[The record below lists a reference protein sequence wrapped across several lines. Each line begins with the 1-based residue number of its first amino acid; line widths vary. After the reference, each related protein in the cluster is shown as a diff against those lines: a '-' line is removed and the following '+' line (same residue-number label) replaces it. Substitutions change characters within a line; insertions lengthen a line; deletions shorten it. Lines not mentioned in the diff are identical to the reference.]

1 MLRPTSSPTQR
12 CRPQTELC
20 KLYSGQGLWNTE
32 LGGTY
37 EKTFQRAVILSVLY
51 ILASIGMFLFALAF
65 MTEYSDL
72 FGLKLP
78 QNQEIA
84 MFHDV
89 ILQTFNRQIFAW
101 SLVGVIGIALIV
113 FLEIL
118 SCVPDRFA
126 LVVMLLL
133 MVACCYGAANS
144 IMNLQAISVYYQGL
158 DFQYL
163 SLEGLENYQL
173 QFTTFRLGVVFNA
186 LYILVCGALA
196 IDLTA
201 SHLTFVRLKKEGV

>member
-1 MLRPTSSPTQR
+1 MR
-12 CRPQTELC
+12 
-20 KLYSGQGLWNTE
+20 KLFKGQ
-32 LGGTY
+32 
-37 EKTFQRAVILSVLY
+37 QILSVLY

-133 MVACCYGAANS
+133 WRSQLDHEFTSNFCLLSGIGFSVPVSGGA
-144 IMNLQAISVYYQGL
+144 
-158 DFQYL
+158 
-163 SLEGLENYQL
+163 
-173 QFTTFRLGVVFNA
+173 
-186 LYILVCGALA
+186 
-196 IDLTA
+196 
-201 SHLTFVRLKKEGV
+201 

>member
-1 MLRPTSSPTQR
+1 
-12 CRPQTELC
+12 
-20 KLYSGQGLWNTE
+20 
-32 LGGTY
+32 
-37 EKTFQRAVILSVLY
+37 
-51 ILASIGMFLFALAF
+51 MF
-65 MTEYSDL
+65 
-72 FGLKLP
+72 
-78 QNQEIA
+78 
-84 MFHDV
+84 
-89 ILQTFNRQIFAW
+89 R
-101 SLVGVIGIALIV
+101 IV
-113 FLEIL
+113 
-118 SCVPDRFA
+118 FA

>member
-1 MLRPTSSPTQR
+1 MRKLFKGQR
-12 CRPQTELC
+12 
-20 KLYSGQGLWNTE
+20 
-32 LGGTY
+32 
-37 EKTFQRAVILSVLY
+37 ILSVLY

-126 LVVMLLL
+126 ADGCLLL
-133 MVACCYGAANS
+133 WRSQLDHEFTSNFCLLSGIGFSVPVSGGA
-144 IMNLQAISVYYQGL
+144 
-158 DFQYL
+158 
-163 SLEGLENYQL
+163 
-173 QFTTFRLGVVFNA
+173 
-186 LYILVCGALA
+186 
-196 IDLTA
+196 
-201 SHLTFVRLKKEGV
+201 

>member
-1 MLRPTSSPTQR
+1 MR
-12 CRPQTELC
+12 
-20 KLYSGQGLWNTE
+20 KLFKGQ
-32 LGGTY
+32 
-37 EKTFQRAVILSVLY
+37 QILSVLY

-65 MTEYSDL
+65 MTEYNDL

-133 MVACCYGAANS
+133 MIACCYGAANS

-201 SHLTFVRLKKEGV
+201 SHLTFVRLKKEGLAFFRLGCAGHSCDD

>member
-1 MLRPTSSPTQR
+1 MRKLFKGQR
-12 CRPQTELC
+12 
-20 KLYSGQGLWNTE
+20 
-32 LGGTY
+32 
-37 EKTFQRAVILSVLY
+37 ILSVLY

-144 IMNLQAISVYYQGL
+144 IMNYKQFLFTIRDWIFSTCLWRGLKTISCGL
-158 DFQYL
+158 RH
-163 SLEGLENYQL
+163 SGLEWCL
-173 QFTTFRLGVVFNA
+173 THFTSWCAAHWRS
-186 LYILVCGALA
+186 I
-196 IDLTA
+196 
-201 SHLTFVRLKKEGV
+201 

>member
-1 MLRPTSSPTQR
+1 MRKLFKGQR
-12 CRPQTELC
+12 
-20 KLYSGQGLWNTE
+20 
-32 LGGTY
+32 
-37 EKTFQRAVILSVLY
+37 ILSVLY

-126 LVVMLLL
+126 LVVMFF
-133 MVACCYGAANS
+133 N
-144 IMNLQAISVYYQGL
+144 
-158 DFQYL
+158 
-163 SLEGLENYQL
+163 
-173 QFTTFRLGVVFNA
+173 FTP
-186 LYILVCGALA
+186 
-196 IDLTA
+196 
-201 SHLTFVRLKKEGV
+201 FV

>member
-1 MLRPTSSPTQR
+1 MRKLFKGQR
-12 CRPQTELC
+12 
-20 KLYSGQGLWNTE
+20 
-32 LGGTY
+32 
-37 EKTFQRAVILSVLY
+37 ILSVLY

-84 MFHDV
+84 MFHD
-89 ILQTFNRQIFAW
+89 
-101 SLVGVIGIALIV
+101 
-113 FLEIL
+113 
-118 SCVPDRFA
+118 
-126 LVVMLLL
+126 VVMLLL

>member
-1 MLRPTSSPTQR
+1 MRKLFKGQR
-12 CRPQTELC
+12 
-20 KLYSGQGLWNTE
+20 
-32 LGGTY
+32 
-37 EKTFQRAVILSVLY
+37 ILSVLY

-113 FLEIL
+113 FFW
-118 SCVPDRFA
+118 RFC
-126 LVVMLLL
+126 LV
-133 MVACCYGAANS
+133 
-144 IMNLQAISVYYQGL
+144 
-158 DFQYL
+158 
-163 SLEGLENYQL
+163 
-173 QFTTFRLGVVFNA
+173 FRIVLHW
-186 LYILVCGALA
+186 L
-196 IDLTA
+196 
-201 SHLTFVRLKKEGV
+201 

>member
-1 MLRPTSSPTQR
+1 MR
-12 CRPQTELC
+12 
-20 KLYSGQGLWNTE
+20 KLFKGQ
-32 LGGTY
+32 
-37 EKTFQRAVILSVLY
+37 QILSVLY

-65 MTEYSDL
+65 MTEYNDL

-118 SCVPDRFA
+118 SCVPDRFCIGCNVA
-126 LVVMLLL
+126 ADGCLLL
-133 MVACCYGAANS
+133 WRSNS
-144 IMNLQAISVYYQGL
+144 IMNLQAIFCLLSGIGFSVPVSG
-158 DFQYL
+158 
-163 SLEGLENYQL
+163 
-173 QFTTFRLGVVFNA
+173 RA
-186 LYILVCGALA
+186 
-196 IDLTA
+196 
-201 SHLTFVRLKKEGV
+201 

>member
-1 MLRPTSSPTQR
+1 MRKLFKGQR
-12 CRPQTELC
+12 
-20 KLYSGQGLWNTE
+20 
-32 LGGTY
+32 
-37 EKTFQRAVILSVLY
+37 ILSVLY

-89 ILQTFNRQIFAW
+89 ILQTFNRQI
-101 SLVGVIGIALIV
+101 
-113 FLEIL
+113 
-118 SCVPDRFA
+118 FA

-186 LYILVCGALA
+186 LYISVCGALA

>member
-1 MLRPTSSPTQR
+1 MRKLFKGQR
-12 CRPQTELC
+12 
-20 KLYSGQGLWNTE
+20 
-32 LGGTY
+32 
-37 EKTFQRAVILSVLY
+37 ILSVLY

-65 MTEYSDL
+65 MTEYNDL

-126 LVVMLLL
+126 LVPVFLLRRIEIL
-133 MVACCYGAANS
+133 CWISGWVKIVTFSMVYCPFM
-144 IMNLQAISVYYQGL
+144 IKI
-158 DFQYL
+158 
-163 SLEGLENYQL
+163 
-173 QFTTFRLGVVFNA
+173 
-186 LYILVCGALA
+186 
-196 IDLTA
+196 
-201 SHLTFVRLKKEGV
+201 

>member
-1 MLRPTSSPTQR
+1 MRKLFKGQR
-12 CRPQTELC
+12 
-20 KLYSGQGLWNTE
+20 
-32 LGGTY
+32 
-37 EKTFQRAVILSVLY
+37 ILSVLY

-133 MVACCYGAANS
+133 IWRSQLDHEFTSNFCLLSGIGFSVPVSGGA
-144 IMNLQAISVYYQGL
+144 
-158 DFQYL
+158 
-163 SLEGLENYQL
+163 
-173 QFTTFRLGVVFNA
+173 
-186 LYILVCGALA
+186 
-196 IDLTA
+196 
-201 SHLTFVRLKKEGV
+201 

>member
-1 MLRPTSSPTQR
+1 
-12 CRPQTELC
+12 
-20 KLYSGQGLWNTE
+20 
-32 LGGTY
+32 
-37 EKTFQRAVILSVLY
+37 
-51 ILASIGMFLFALAF
+51 MFLFALAF

-89 ILQTFNRQIFAW
+89 IGFRRLTARFLPGRW
-101 SLVGVIGIALIV
+101 WVSRIALIV

-133 MVACCYGAANS
+133 MVACCYGAVNS

-158 DFQYL
+158 DF
-163 SLEGLENYQL
+163 SVPVSG
-173 QFTTFRLGVVFNA
+173 
-186 LYILVCGALA
+186 GA
-196 IDLTA
+196 
-201 SHLTFVRLKKEGV
+201 

>member
-1 MLRPTSSPTQR
+1 MRKLFKGQR
-12 CRPQTELC
+12 
-20 KLYSGQGLWNTE
+20 
-32 LGGTY
+32 
-37 EKTFQRAVILSVLY
+37 ILSVLY

-113 FLEIL
+113 FLKIL

-201 SHLTFVRLKKEGV
+201 SHLTFVRLKKVGD

>member
-1 MLRPTSSPTQR
+1 MRKLFKGQR
-12 CRPQTELC
+12 
-20 KLYSGQGLWNTE
+20 
-32 LGGTY
+32 
-37 EKTFQRAVILSVLY
+37 ILSVLY

-133 MVACCYGAANS
+133 MVACCYGAVNS

-201 SHLTFVRLKKEGV
+201 SHLTFVRLKKEVFEYAEIHSSRRKENLCDAL

>member
-1 MLRPTSSPTQR
+1 MRKLFKGQR
-12 CRPQTELC
+12 
-20 KLYSGQGLWNTE
+20 
-32 LGGTY
+32 
-37 EKTFQRAVILSVLY
+37 ILSVLY

-113 FLEIL
+113 FLEML
-118 SCVPDRFA
+118 SCFPDRNTIAFPIRTH
-126 LVVMLLL
+126 
-133 MVACCYGAANS
+133 N
-144 IMNLQAISVYYQGL
+144 
-158 DFQYL
+158 
-163 SLEGLENYQL
+163 
-173 QFTTFRLGVVFNA
+173 
-186 LYILVCGALA
+186 
-196 IDLTA
+196 
-201 SHLTFVRLKKEGV
+201 KE

>member
-1 MLRPTSSPTQR
+1 MR
-12 CRPQTELC
+12 
-20 KLYSGQGLWNTE
+20 KLFKGQ
-32 LGGTY
+32 
-37 EKTFQRAVILSVLY
+37 QILSVLY

-65 MTEYSDL
+65 MTEYNDL

-118 SCVPDRFA
+118 SCVPVISTPWLFS
-126 LVVMLLL
+126 LYLCLSTSVM
-133 MVACCYGAANS
+133 
-144 IMNLQAISVYYQGL
+144 
-158 DFQYL
+158 
-163 SLEGLENYQL
+163 
-173 QFTTFRLGVVFNA
+173 
-186 LYILVCGALA
+186 
-196 IDLTA
+196 
-201 SHLTFVRLKKEGV
+201 

>member
-1 MLRPTSSPTQR
+1 MRKLFKGQR
-12 CRPQTELC
+12 
-20 KLYSGQGLWNTE
+20 
-32 LGGTY
+32 
-37 EKTFQRAVILSVLY
+37 ILSVLY

-201 SHLTFVRLKKEGV
+201 SHLTFVRLKMEGV

>member
-1 MLRPTSSPTQR
+1 MRKLFKGQR
-12 CRPQTELC
+12 
-20 KLYSGQGLWNTE
+20 
-32 LGGTY
+32 
-37 EKTFQRAVILSVLY
+37 ILSVLY

-133 MVACCYGAANS
+133 MVACWRSQLDHEFTSNFCLLSGIGFSVPVSGGA
-144 IMNLQAISVYYQGL
+144 
-158 DFQYL
+158 
-163 SLEGLENYQL
+163 
-173 QFTTFRLGVVFNA
+173 
-186 LYILVCGALA
+186 
-196 IDLTA
+196 
-201 SHLTFVRLKKEGV
+201 